1 MEKKEHVENLK
12 QPKKVKEE
20 QALENRCPSCRASIS
35 FNPTAGKWK
44 CSYCGSE
51 FTLEEMKKYSDNA
64 STKDDNKKESTKK
77 DTFDGYVNYRCE
89 SCGAEIIAD
98 EQTAATFCVYCGNT
112 AILKSKLSG
121 EFSPDKII
129 PFKKEKEAAIT
140 AFKGLSK
147 GRPLMPR
154 NFNDTKNIEKIR
166 GVYIPFWLYDLNASG
181 DVTMNGEI
189 VQTWTSGDTHYTKT
203 DTFLVTRGGA
213 MDFSN
218 IPVDAS
224 TRFDNAIMNTIEPFD
239 YSEMVPYNHA
249 YLSGF
254 YAEKYDETGDK
265 VLEEATN
272 RAHNTAKNVLM
283 DDARMYGAKV
293 ITSDNLTVSEK
304 SKAYAML
311 PVWMVN
317 VKYNDK
323 MHTFAM
329 NGQTG
334 EFIGNIPLDKGRTF
348 LYTIL
353 VFIIS
358 LAICIGISYLVF
370 IGGGN

>member
-1 MEKKEHVENLK
+1 MAKQEKKQEKK
-12 QPKKVKEE
+12 QKTE
-20 QALENRCPSCRASIS
+20 QALENRCPACTASIS
-35 FNPTAGKWK
+35 YSPTARKWK

-64 STKDDNKKESTKK
+64 STDEKNKKEASSK
-77 DTFDGYVNYRCE
+77 DTYDGYVNYKCE

-129 PFKKEKEAAIT
+129 PFKREQQAAIA

-154 NFNDTKNIEKIR
+154 GFNNVKNIEKIK
-166 GVYIPFWLYDLNASG
+166 GVYIPFWLYDFNISG
-181 DVTMNGEI
+181 DIVMNGET
-189 VQTWTSGDTHYTKT
+189 VETWSSGDTHYTKT
-203 DTFLVTRGGA
+203 NTFLITRGGT
-213 MDFSN
+213 MDFEN

-254 YAEKYDETGDK
+254 YAEKYDESGENIFK
-265 VLEEATN
+265 EAAD
-272 RAHNTAKNVLM
+272 RAHNTARNVLR
-283 DDARMYGAKV
+283 DDARLYSSKI
-293 ITSDNLTVSEK
+293 ITTDKLNITEK
-304 SKAYAML
+304 NKSYALL

-317 VKYNDK
+317 VKYNNK

-334 EFIGNIPLDKGRTF
+334 EFIGNIPLDKGRTI
-348 LYTIL
+348 LYAIL
-353 VFIIS
+353 IFALS
-358 LAICIGISYLVF
+358 LLVCIAITYLAF